1 MRQAAKNEVKH
12 HERCEIKKVWNHI
25 FLRHNIPRE
34 EPKQALTT
42 F

>member
-25 FLRHNIPRE
+25 FSKTDILRE
-34 EPKQALTT
+34 EPMQALTI